1 MTDNANSDSSTSTR
15 PGDSVQTG
23 ARDQTTHF
31 GFENVPVA
39 EKQQRVGQVFRS
51 VASRYDIMNDVMS
64 LGSHRLIKRFTVELS
79 ALRAGH
85 KVLDL
90 AGGTGDFSIRF
101 APLVGEEGHV
111 ILADINESMLRI
123 GRDRIIDKGISISS
137 NVSFAQLN
145 AETLPFASDSFDCVC
160 IAYGLRNVTD
170 KDAALESMRRVL
182 KPGGRVLILEF
193 SKPTNKL
200 MEKAYDAYTNLWPLA
215 GKLITGDGDSY
226 RYLVESIR
234 MHPDQES
241 LMQMMQAAGLEKC
254 KYHNV
259 MSGICAIHI
268 GFKPLSL

>member
-1 MTDNANSDSSTSTR
+1 MTDNANSDSSTSR
-15 PGDSVQTG
+15 KPGDSDQTE
-23 ARDQTTHF
+23 AADKTTHF
-31 GFENVPVA
+31 GFEQVPVA
-39 EKQQRVGQVFRS
+39 EKEQRVGQVFRS
-51 VASRYDIMNDVMS
+51 VASRYDLMNDVMS

-101 APLVGEEGHV
+101 APLVGKEGHV
-111 ILADINESMLRI
+111 VLADINESMLKI
-123 GRDRIIDKGISISS
+123 GRDRIIDKGISS

-145 AETLPFASDSFDCVC
+145 AETLPFADDSFDCVC
-160 IAYGLRNVTD
+160 IAYGLRNVTN
-170 KDAALESMRRVL
+170 KDAALASMHRVL

-193 SKPTNKL
+193 SKPTNKF
-200 MEKAYDAYTNLWPLA
+200 MEKAVAAYTSLWPLA
-215 GKLITGDGDSY
+215 GKLITGDENSY

-241 LMQMMQAAGLEKC
+241 LMQMMQEAGLENC

-259 MSGICAIHI
+259 MSGICAIHM